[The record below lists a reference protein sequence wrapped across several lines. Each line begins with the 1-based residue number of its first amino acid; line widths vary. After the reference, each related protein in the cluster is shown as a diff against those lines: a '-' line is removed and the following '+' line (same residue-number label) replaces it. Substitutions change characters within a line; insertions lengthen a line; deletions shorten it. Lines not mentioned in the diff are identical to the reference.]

1 MVCGLISNTVNLIII
16 ALILLGLKKNLFFTN
31 FNFPHALINYCNN
44 SIVEYRQMLYDIV
57 IEYLYVVSVSWK
69 TLADVSRHTSWYV
82 YDDTAIIILNI
93 IYDKYQVRFRILK
106 AIMACYQKCTHSVDR
121 SKCVY
126 QTIVHC
132 YISSSM

>member
-1 MVCGLISNTVNLIII
+1 MLSVCHGRPWRMY
-16 ALILLGLKKNLFFTN
+16 LG
-31 FNFPHALINYCNN
+31 I
-44 SIVEYRQMLYDIV
+44 
-57 IEYLYVVSVSWK
+57 
-69 TLADVSRHTSWYV
+69 LADMF